1 MSNDLSFLPPDDP
14 DMDQP
19 SVSGRDFENGTR
31 AAVRTLSS
39 QFDTD
44 VVFAGD
50 GACTNG
56 KRVTLPANA
65 PDKMLTKRQAHVGRG
80 FANHESLHN
89 LLTDFDAGLP
99 KFREWGTTGRTLT
112 LHLAQAIEDV
122 RIENGGARLYPGMP
136 KSIDKTAEFV
146 CRRFAEKTF
155 KENPDIAKDM
165 GAVLPLAI
173 TWAGRLRI
181 GYPSPVIRVAFD
193 ALGEDVRKRA
203 EQVVDVIMTL
213 PHGVEG
219 IGQVN
224 RSEAYKGCRM
234 GLELANR
241 IGNEVAKE
249 VADEEERQ
257 RQRQG
262 QGNGQGQGQGQGQ
275 GGGQNGGQ
283 GGDGSS
289 QAAGGSGGNGD
300 TVSDQMA
307 KGDGYKDSSQEAK
320 GNGGAHGAT
329 NSQAQEVGKV
339 TGESRSID
347 PNLDEGVVEL
357 MTEGVATSKDY
368 RPYTRSFD
376 VWTDKRDGTLKT
388 ALYHNNGQALYA
400 HEKSRVVG
408 SLATMR
414 RKLERALIAKDTRQ
428 WEQSRSGK
436 LDIRRRGVGIM
447 SGSDLIFKRKSDGD
461 DLNAAVSILIDLS
474 GSMAGD
480 KAHVAGQSTI
490 ALCEAFASTGVPLEV
505 LGHYTH
511 GLPYDMRNQ
520 IAKETDEHL
529 RDDDGNYVVQADGS
543 YAKNPNVHNYD
554 RTDGVTMLVFKSFD
568 EPMTQARSALGMIP
582 HMTSGANA
590 DADAIMYAAE
600 RLLEQKNDR
609 RILLV
614 MADGYPAWHSSG
626 GKKANYRRTRDA
638 VQWCETKGIK
648 CVGIGIQSDAVR
660 QFFPRNVVLQ
670 SVADLGKTVLDQVA
684 RLVLGERFRVDNKD
698 LIASDKDRA
707 RAMAR

>member
-1 MSNDLSFLPPDDP
+1 MKNDLSFLPPDDP

-19 SVSGRDFENGTR
+19 SVTGRDFENGTR

-56 KRVTLPANA
+56 KRVQLPANA

-99 KFREWGTTGRTLT
+99 RFREWGTTGRTLT

-122 RIENGGARLYPGMP
+122 RIENGGAHLYPGMA

-155 KENPDIAKDM
+155 KENPEIATDM

-203 EQVVDVIMTL
+203 NQVVDVIMTL

-219 IGQVN
+219 IGNVN
-224 RSEAYKGCRM
+224 RTEAYKGCRM
-234 GLELANR
+234 GLDLADR
-241 IGNEVAKE
+241 IGNEVAKQIE
-249 VADEEERQ
+249 DDEQQKRQ
-257 RQRQG
+257 GQG
-262 QGNGQGQGQGQGQ
+262 QGNGQGQGQGQGDGQSQ
-275 GGGQNGGQ
+275 GQGNGDGTPTNGSGSSSQ
-283 GGDGSS
+283 GGDTL
-289 QAAGGSGGNGD
+289 GD
-300 TVSDQMA
+300 Q
-307 KGDGYKDSSQEAK
+307 QAK
-320 GNGGAHGAT
+320 GNGDGQSQSERSGSSGSHGAT
-329 NSQAQEVGKV
+329 NAQASDATQV
-339 TGESRSID
+339 TSESRSID
-347 PNLDEGVVEL
+347 PNLDESVVEL
-357 MTEGVATSKDY
+357 MTDGIETSKEY

-376 VWTDKRDGTLKT
+376 VWTSKRSGRLADYMRVNDG
-388 ALYHNNGQALYA
+388 ARLYA
-400 HEKSRVVG
+400 QEKAKVVG

-428 WEQSRSGK
+428 YEQSRSGK
-436 LDIRRRGVGIM
+436 LDVRRRGVGIM
-447 SGSDLIFKRKSDGD
+447 SGNDLIFKRKSDGD
-461 DLNAAVSILIDLS
+461 DLNAAVTILIDLS
-474 GSMAGD
+474 GSMDGD
-480 KAHVAGQSTI
+480 KVHVAGQSTI

-505 LGHYTH
+505 LGHFTH
-511 GLPYDMRNQ
+511 GLPYEMRVQ
-520 IAKETDEHL
+520 IARELDEFVQ
-529 RDDDGNYVVQADGS
+529 DADGNYVIGEDGNRVRNT
-543 YAKNPNVHNYD
+543 KTHRYD
-554 RTDGVTMLVFKSFD
+554 RTDAVTMTVFKSFD
-568 EPMTQARSALGMIP
+568 EPMTQARSALGLIP

-590 DADAIMYAAE
+590 DADAIMYAAT

-609 RILLV
+609 RIMLV

-638 VQWCETKGIK
+638 VQWAESKGIK
-648 CVGIGIQSDAVR
+648 CVGIGIQSDAVQ

-670 SVADLGKTVLDQVA
+670 SVDQLGKTVLDQVA

-698 LIASDKDRA
+698 LISSDKDRA

>member
-1 MSNDLSFLPPDDP
+1 MKNDLSFLPPDDP

-19 SVSGRDFENGTR
+19 SVTGRDFENGTR

-56 KRVTLPANA
+56 KRVQLPANA

-99 KFREWGTTGRTLT
+99 RFREWGTTGRTLT

-122 RIENGGARLYPGMP
+122 RIENGGAHLYPGMA

-155 KENPDIAKDM
+155 KENPEIATDM

-203 EQVVDVIMTL
+203 NQVVDVIMTL

-219 IGQVN
+219 IGNVN
-224 RSEAYKGCRM
+224 RTEAYKGCRM
-234 GLELANR
+234 GLDLADR
-241 IGNEVAKE
+241 IGNEVAKQIE
-249 VADEEERQ
+249 DDEQQKRQ
-257 RQRQG
+257 GQG
-262 QGNGQGQGQGQGQ
+262 QGNGQGQGQGGGQGQ
-275 GGGQNGGQ
+275 GNGDGTPTNGSGSSSQ
-283 GGDGSS
+283 GGDTL
-289 QAAGGSGGNGD
+289 GD
-300 TVSDQMA
+300 Q
-307 KGDGYKDSSQEAK
+307 QAK
-320 GNGGAHGAT
+320 GNGDGQSQSERSGSSGSHGAT
-329 NSQAQEVGKV
+329 NAQASDATQV
-339 TGESRSID
+339 TSESRSID
-347 PNLDEGVVEL
+347 PNLDESVVEL
-357 MTEGVATSKDY
+357 MTDGIETSKEY

-376 VWTDKRDGTLKT
+376 VWTSKRSGRLSDYMRVNDG
-388 ALYHNNGQALYA
+388 ARLYA
-400 HEKSRVVG
+400 QEKAKVVG

-428 WEQSRSGK
+428 YEQSRSGK
-436 LDIRRRGVGIM
+436 LDVRRRGVGIM
-447 SGSDLIFKRKSDGD
+447 SGNDLIFKRKSDGD
-461 DLNAAVSILIDLS
+461 DLNAAVTILIDLS
-474 GSMAGD
+474 GSMDGD
-480 KAHVAGQSTI
+480 KVHVAGQSTI

-505 LGHYTH
+505 LGHFTH
-511 GLPYDMRNQ
+511 GLPHEMRMQ
-520 IAKETDEHL
+520 IARELDEFVQ
-529 RDDDGNYVVQADGS
+529 DADGNYVIGEDGNRVRNT
-543 YAKNPNVHNYD
+543 KTHRYD
-554 RTDGVTMLVFKSFD
+554 RTDAVTMTVFKSFD
-568 EPMTQARSALGMIP
+568 EPMTQARSALGLIP

-590 DADAIMYAAE
+590 DADAIMYAAT

-609 RILLV
+609 RIMLV

-638 VQWCETKGIK
+638 VQWAESKGIK
-648 CVGIGIQSDAVR
+648 CVGIGIQSDAVQ

-670 SVADLGKTVLDQVA
+670 SVDQLGKTVLDQVA

-698 LIASDKDRA
+698 LISSDKDRA

>member
-1 MSNDLSFLPPDDP
+1 
-14 DMDQP
+14 
-19 SVSGRDFENGTR
+19 
-31 AAVRTLSS
+31 
-39 QFDTD
+39 
-44 VVFAGD
+44 
-50 GACTNG
+50 
-56 KRVTLPANA
+56 
-65 PDKMLTKRQAHVGRG
+65 
-80 FANHESLHN
+80 
-89 LLTDFDAGLP
+89 
-99 KFREWGTTGRTLT
+99 
-112 LHLAQAIEDV
+112 
-122 RIENGGARLYPGMP
+122 
-136 KSIDKTAEFV
+136 
-146 CRRFAEKTF
+146 
-155 KENPDIAKDM
+155 
-165 GAVLPLAI
+165 
-173 TWAGRLRI
+173 
-181 GYPSPVIRVAFD
+181 
-193 ALGEDVRKRA
+193 
-203 EQVVDVIMTL
+203 
-213 PHGVEG
+213 
-219 IGQVN
+219 
-224 RSEAYKGCRM
+224 M

-257 RQRQG
+257 RQ
-262 QGNGQGQGQGQGQ
+262 GQGQGQGQGNGQGQ

-300 TVSDQMA
+300 TVSDQMS

-339 TGESRSID
+339 TSESRSID

-357 MTEGVATSKDY
+357 MTEGVATSKEY

-461 DLNAAVSILIDLS
+461 DLNAAVTILIDLS
-474 GSMAGD
+474 GSMSGD

-543 YAKNPNVHNYD
+543 YAKNPKVHNYD